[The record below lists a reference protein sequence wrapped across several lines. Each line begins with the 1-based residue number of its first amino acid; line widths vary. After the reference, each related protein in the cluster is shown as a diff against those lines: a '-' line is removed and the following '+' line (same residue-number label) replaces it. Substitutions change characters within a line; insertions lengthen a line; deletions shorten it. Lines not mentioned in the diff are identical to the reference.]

1 MSEKDRRVFSEAI
14 KKYTLK
20 LSKSKKE
27 SKDFLVRTGIITE
40 KGNFRKPYKHLCIQQ
55 DQD

>member
-1 MSEKDRRVFSEAI
+1 MSEKERKEFSTAI
-14 KKYTLK
+14 KKYTER

-27 SKDFLVRTGIITE
+27 SKEFLVRSGIITE
-40 KGNFRKPYKHLCIQQ
+40 KGNFREPYKHLCIQQ

>member
-1 MSEKDRRVFSEAI
+1 MSEKERKEFSTAI
-14 KKYTLK
+14 KKYTEK
-20 LSKSKKE
+20 LSKSKKA

-40 KGNFRKPYKHLCIQQ
+40 KGNLREPYKHLCIQQ

>member
-1 MSEKDRRVFSEAI
+1 MSDKERKEFSNAI
-14 KKYTLK
+14 KKYTEK

-40 KGNFRKPYKHLCIQQ
+40 KGNFPAHYKHLCIQQ